1 MKTTVGTGHVLQN
14 DAELE
19 AVMKRLKRAQGQI
32 SGIVKMIEDGR
43 SCEEIVH
50 QMSAVTKAVNTA
62 AVTLIG
68 ASLEECIIKGKKNR
82 EETMERLQKLF
93 VSLV

>member
-1 MKTTVGTGHVLQN
+1 MAKQAAHVLQSEE
-14 DAELE
+14 DLE
-19 AVMKRLKRAQGQI
+19 SVIKRIKRAQGQI
-32 SGIVKMIEDGR
+32 AGVLRMLEEGR

-68 ASLEECIIKGKKNR
+68 ASLEECIVEGKKNR

>member
-1 MKTTVGTGHVLQN
+1 MAKTALHILQSEE
-14 DAELE
+14 DLDG
-19 AVMKRLKRAQGQI
+19 VIKRMKRAQGQI
-32 SGIVKMIEDGR
+32 AGVVRMLEEGR

-50 QMSAVTKAVNTA
+50 QMSAITKAVNTA

-68 ASLEECIIKGKKNR
+68 ASLEECIVDGKKNR

>member
-1 MKTTVGTGHVLQN
+1 MAKANSHVLQS
-14 DAELE
+14 EGERE
-19 AVMKRLKRAQGQI
+19 AVMIRMKRAQGQI
-32 SGIVKMIEDGR
+32 AGVLRMLEDGR

-50 QMSAVTKAVNTA
+50 QMAAVTKAVNTA
-62 AVTLIG
+62 AVNLIG
-68 ASLEECIIKGKKNR
+68 ASLEECVIEGKKNR